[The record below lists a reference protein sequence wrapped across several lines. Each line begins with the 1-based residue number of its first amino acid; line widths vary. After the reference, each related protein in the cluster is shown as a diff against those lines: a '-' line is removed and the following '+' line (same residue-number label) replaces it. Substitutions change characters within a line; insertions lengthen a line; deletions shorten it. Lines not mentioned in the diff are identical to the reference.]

1 MKNILR
7 AIAEILR
14 AVIDPCG
21 AAKWINGQIALND
34 GVEQRQTVAEARTE
48 NQRQERAF

>member
-1 MKNILR
+1 MKNILQ

-21 AAKWINGQIALND
+21 AAKWIN
-34 GVEQRQTVAEARTE
+34 EQTVFTDAEPEKIDRTAR
-48 NQRQERAF
+48 AKIKG